1 MNLSSFPLDLI
12 LIISTFIEDID
23 TINLANTKKS
33 FNSDRIKF
41 VRFNLNKEKSLEYL
55 NNKKFKNKK
64 QIEENRSSIE
74 TKFLLYRNQFL
85 N

>member
-55 NNKKFKNKK
+55 NNKKFKNKIK
-64 QIEENRSSIE
+64 SKLKRIDLQL
-74 TKFLLYRNQFL
+74 KL
-85 N
+85 NFSYIGISF